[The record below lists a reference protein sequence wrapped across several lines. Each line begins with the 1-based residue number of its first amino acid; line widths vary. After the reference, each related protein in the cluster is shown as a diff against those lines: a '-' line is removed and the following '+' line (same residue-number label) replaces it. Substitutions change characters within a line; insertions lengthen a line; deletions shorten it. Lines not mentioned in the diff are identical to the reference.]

1 MQRYKKIA
9 VILLKITILL
19 FTFGYIY
26 NALSNDDALSKFYKL
41 HELIISKGFNF
52 SIFLILIFAIVNQI
66 VEAIKWK
73 YAVASIESV
82 SIFKALASVFSGIS
96 IGIFTPN
103 NIGEYGGKILYLKDH
118 NRGAGLVVNFIT
130 STSQLVITL
139 VSGLLAFLFF
149 YSKYLSSEKI
159 VLNIITYTIVVFI
172 CLLLHL
178 FININRLSYYADK
191 LKYLIR
197 FNKYI
202 RVLDQFHSKKIS
214 IILLLAL
221 FRYVIFTTQYLL
233 IINYVAPYLSFS
245 NIIMMT
251 SLIFL
256 AQSILPS
263 FAITEIMMRG
273 SVAAFFFEYIS
284 DDVLPIVAS
293 AFSIWIL
300 NVILPAI
307 IGSYFVLKANFLG
320 VRN

>member
-9 VILLKITILL
+9 VISLKIIILI

-26 NALSNDDALSKFYKL
+26 NALSNSDAIFKFNKL
-41 HELIISKGFNF
+41 IELVKTNGFNF
-52 SIFLILIFAIVNQI
+52 NIFFILIFAIINQI
-66 VEAIKWK
+66 VEALKWK
-73 YAVASIESV
+73 YAMSSIEKV
-82 SIFKALASVFSGIS
+82 SLYKSLASVFSGIS

-103 NIGEYGGKILYLKDH
+103 NIGEYGGKILYLKDQ

-139 VSGLLAFLFF
+139 TVGLLAFLFF
-149 YSKYLSSEKI
+149 FEKYIPSENI
-159 VLNIITYTIVVFI
+159 VLNILTYTIVAFI

-178 FININRLSYYADK
+178 FININRLSIYADK
-191 LKYLIR
+191 IKYLIK
-197 FNKYI
+197 FKKYI
-202 RVLDQFHSKKIS
+202 QVFDQFHSKKIVV
-214 IILLLAL
+214 ILLLAL
-221 FRYVIFTTQYLL
+221 FRYAIFSTQYLL
-233 IINYVAPYLSFS
+233 IIYYVAPTLSLS
-245 NIIMMT
+245 SILMMT

-256 AQSILPS
+256 TQSILPS

-273 SVAAFFFEYIS
+273 SVAAFFFAYIS
-284 DDVLPIVAS
+284 NDVLSMVAS

-320 VRN
+320 ARN

>member
-9 VILLKITILL
+9 VIILKIAILL

-26 NALSNDDALSKFYKL
+26 NALSNDDALYKFNKL
-41 HELIISKGFNF
+41 NELIISKGFNL

-66 VEAIKWK
+66 IEAVKWK
-73 YAVASIESV
+73 YAVSSIESV
-82 SIFKALASVFSGIS
+82 SLYKALASVFAGIS

-103 NIGEYGGKILYLKDH
+103 NIGEYGGKILYLNDH

-139 VSGLLAFLFF
+139 IVGLLSFLFF
-149 YSKYLSSEKI
+149 FSNFLGTASI
-159 VLNIITYTIVVFI
+159 VLNILTYTIVVFI

-191 LKYLIR
+191 FKYLIK
-197 FNKYI
+197 FKNYI
-202 RVLDQFHSKKIS
+202 RVFDQFHSRKIS

-221 FRYVIFTTQYLL
+221 LRYMVFTTQYLL
-233 IINYVAPYLSFS
+233 IINYVAPSLSIS
-245 NIIMMT
+245 NIVMMT

-256 AQSILPS
+256 TQSILPS

-284 DDVLPIVAS
+284 NDVLPIVAS

-300 NVILPAI
+300 NVILPAV

-320 VRN
+320 ARN

>member
-9 VILLKITILL
+9 VISLKIIILI

-26 NALSNDDALSKFYKL
+26 NALSNSDAIFKFNKL
-41 HELIISKGFNF
+41 IELVKTNGFNF
-52 SIFLILIFAIVNQI
+52 NIFFILIFAIINQI
-66 VEAIKWK
+66 VEALKWK
-73 YAVASIESV
+73 YAMSSIEKV
-82 SIFKALASVFSGIS
+82 SLYKSLASVFSGIS

-103 NIGEYGGKILYLKDH
+103 NIGEYGGKILYLKDQ

-139 VSGLLAFLFF
+139 TVGLLAFLFF
-149 YSKYLSSEKI
+149 FEKYIPSENI
-159 VLNIITYTIVVFI
+159 VLNILTYTIVAFI

-178 FININRLSYYADK
+178 FININRLSIYADK
-191 LKYLIR
+191 IKYLIK
-197 FNKYI
+197 FKKYI
-202 RVLDQFHSKKIS
+202 QVFDQFHSKKIVV
-214 IILLLAL
+214 ILLLAL
-221 FRYVIFTTQYLL
+221 FRYAIFSTQYLL
-233 IINYVAPYLSFS
+233 IINYVAPTLSLS
-245 NIIMMT
+245 SILMMT

-256 AQSILPS
+256 TQSILPS

-273 SVAAFFFEYIS
+273 SVAAFFFAYIS
-284 DDVLPIVAS
+284 NDVLSMVAS

-320 VRN
+320 ARN

>member
-9 VILLKITILL
+9 VILLKILILI

-26 NALSNDDALSKFYKL
+26 NTLSNEEALFKFNKL
-41 HELIISKGFNF
+41 FELINIKGFNF
-52 SIFLILIFAIVNQI
+52 NIFLILLFAIANQI

-73 YAVASIESV
+73 YATRSIEKV
-82 SIFKALASVFSGIS
+82 SLSNALASVFSGIS

-103 NIGEYGGKILYLKDH
+103 NLGEYGGKILYLKDH
-118 NRGAGLVVNFIT
+118 NRGAGIVINFIT
-130 STSQLVITL
+130 SISQLIITL
-139 VSGLLAFLFF
+139 SVGLLAFLFYF
-149 YSKYLSSEKI
+149 SKYISSETI
-159 VLNIITYTIVVFI
+159 VLNILTYTIVVFI
-172 CLLLHL
+172 CLLIHL
-178 FININRLSYYADK
+178 FININRLSFYADK
-191 LKYLIR
+191 IKWLSKIKKYT
-197 FNKYI
+197 
-202 RVLDQFHSKKIS
+202 RVFDLFHSKQILV
-214 IILLLAL
+214 ILLFA
-221 FRYVIFTTQYLL
+221 FIRYSIFSTQYLL
-233 IINYVAPYLSFS
+233 IINYVDPSLGIS

-273 SVAAFFFEYIS
+273 SVAAFFFEQLS
-284 DDVLPIVAS
+284 SDVLPIVAS

-320 VRN
+320 ARN